1 MSRWITVTPSIGLPG
16 LHEADLS
23 TVLNPRQSWITV
35 ESVIGSCEDGGR
47 GWGYTDLEMD
57 NCPGF
62 ISDGFDEVRWVNL
75 AYRRMVDPNPGG
87 GSPPP
92 QVSVWLYVK
101 VEKIDFEYRPAFS
114 CRVRLEYDLSEKKKK
129 KQMTVPCDVWKM
141 DSGGYAWR
149 LDVKAALSLGRL
161 N

>member
-1 MSRWITVTPSIGLPG
+1 MSRWITLSIG

-23 TVLNPRQSWITV
+23 TVLSSRQSWITV
-35 ESVIGSCEDGGR
+35 ESVIGSCDDGGR
-47 GWGYTDLEMD
+47 GLGYTDMEMD
-57 NCPGF
+57 SCPCF

-75 AYRRMVDPNPGG
+75 AYRRMVDLNPEG

-101 VEKIDFEYRPAFS
+101 VEKIDFEYWPAFS
-114 CRVRLEYDLSEKKKK
+114 CRVRLVYDLSEKKKM
-129 KQMTVPCDVWKM
+129 QMTVPCDVWKM
-141 DSGGYAWR
+141 GSGGYAWR